1 MMLPFGIEILDI
13 STGPLSAA
21 MPESVGLL
29 VFGVGLISAAGIVR
43 WVLGRRDEQSSGPDE
58 SK

>member
-1 MMLPFGIEILDI
+1 MMMLFGIEILDI

-21 MPESVGLL
+21 MPESLGLL